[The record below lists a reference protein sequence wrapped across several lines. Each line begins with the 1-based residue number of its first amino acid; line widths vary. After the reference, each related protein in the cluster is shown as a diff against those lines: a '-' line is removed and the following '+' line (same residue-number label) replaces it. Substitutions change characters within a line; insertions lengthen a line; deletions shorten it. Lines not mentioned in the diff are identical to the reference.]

1 MYSFCIYTQYNT
13 IHFNKIQCN
22 HIQTQYNTL
31 QYVVCNNQYQQY
43 TTMHYNNNIIP
54 VLVDN
59 DGPTEVGG
67 FGRRAPQALAAS
79 RGGAREGTYPLVFK
93 TTTGNGSFI
102 VDDDLS
108 VDD

>member
-1 MYSFCIYTQYNT
+1 M
-13 IHFNKIQCN
+13 
-22 HIQTQYNTL
+22 
-31 QYVVCNNQYQQY
+31 
-43 TTMHYNNNIIP
+43 
-54 VLVDN
+54 LVDN

-93 TTTGNGSFI
+93 TTTENGSCI

-108 VDD
+108 ADD